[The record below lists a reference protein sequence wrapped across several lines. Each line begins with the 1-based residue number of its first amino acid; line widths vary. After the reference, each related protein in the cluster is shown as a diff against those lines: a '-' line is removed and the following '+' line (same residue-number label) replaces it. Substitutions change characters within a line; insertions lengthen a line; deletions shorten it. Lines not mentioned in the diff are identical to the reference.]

1 MIEIVKHSRVKLSSP
16 LLTGLTYAFF
26 AMGLLTI
33 VASLLLLATSQQE
46 DELPVYAYVIHV
58 LSLLL
63 GGYAAGK
70 RAGRRGWYYGGVLGV
85 LYALVVWLVAF
96 LGYDRGLDAQ
106 SLLFIGIAFLSGALG
121 GMFGV
126 NASGRK

>member
-16 LLTGLTYAFF
+16 LLAGLTFAFF

-33 VASLLLLATSQQE
+33 AASLILLATSQQE

-58 LSLLL
+58 ISLLI
-63 GGYAAGK
+63 GGYASGK
-70 RAGRRGWYYGGVLGV
+70 RAGRKGWYYGGLLGV

-96 LGYDRGLDAQ
+96 LGYDRGLDGQ
-106 SLLFIGIAFLSGALG
+106 SLLFAGVAFLSGALG

-126 NASGRK
+126 NAAGSK